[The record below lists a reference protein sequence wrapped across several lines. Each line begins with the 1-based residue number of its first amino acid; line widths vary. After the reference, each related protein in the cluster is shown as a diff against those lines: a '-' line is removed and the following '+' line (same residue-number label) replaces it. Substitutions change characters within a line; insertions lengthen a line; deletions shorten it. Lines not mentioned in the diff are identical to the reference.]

1 MRKERGAVRRR
12 RLQQIVLR
20 FRLDRGVRFEFF
32 ASASFELRVLGDVI
46 CMFRPQASP
55 PLYLAL
61 RRAHPVHTR
70 HDGLGPGTSSAM
82 TEGTTSTLPGQRPSA

>member
-20 FRLDRGVRFEFF
+20 FRLDRGVPRACRTGRFF
-32 ASASFELRVLGDVI
+32 ASASFELRVLGDV
-46 CMFRPQASP
+46 MQVQASP

-61 RRAHPVHTR
+61 RRAHAVHTR
-70 HDGLGPGTSSAM
+70 HDGLGPGTSSAT
-82 TEGTTSTLPGQRPSA
+82 TEGTTSTLPG